1 MTPYFP
7 ELKVS
12 ASVPRGSEG
21 DSSHS
26 GARVSWEGE
35 TLAAHSD
42 PAPSLGLK
50 AGRRGWGR
58 MGPQEG
64 ERRELVWGACP
75 SLKK

>member
-26 GARVSWEGE
+26 GAWVSWEGK
-35 TLAAHSD
+35 TFVAHSD

-50 AGRRGWGR
+50 AGRRGWGL
-58 MGPQEG
+58 MGPRRVKEG
-64 ERRELVWGACP
+64 
-75 SLKK
+75 S